1 MIIKHFVGGVAQDIS
16 NLVTHVTWSGNRLQ
30 VARKLQ
36 FRYIF
41 EPRDANIKPHIVNLG
56 ETVQGFTSAADTVPV
71 FQGNIYS
78 IERNTQESEITVT
91 AYDNLFILSK
101 SKTTKKYT
109 DMTAEDVTRAVCTE
123 MGIKAGNLASTG
135 VKMTFIAPEKTGY
148 QIIMMA
154 YTYASKK
161 TGKKYHPVMNV
172 DSLDVVE
179 KGTLIDGFEANMFT
193 NEENSTYRE
202 SIEAM
207 VNRIMVTDEQG
218 NFIRYEGNED
228 WIKKYSMIQNVYKSS
243 PNRNTADEVKAMLK
257 GPERLGTIELLG
269 DYRVKSSY
277 SIKITDLISQLTGQF
292 FVKSDT
298 HEFENGIHTMRLEI
312 EFENMMNEEKGVTAD
327 GKNSK
332 G

>member
-1 MIIKHFVGGVAQDIS
+1 MIIKHGGTDIS
-16 NLVTHVTWSGNRLQ
+16 NLVTRVTWSGNRLQ
-30 VARKLQ
+30 VARKLE
-36 FRYIF
+36 FTYLF
-41 EPRDANIKPHIVNLG
+41 EPRDSNIPVHIINLG
-56 ETVQGFTSAADTVPV
+56 ETVQGYSSIIDTTPV
-71 FQGNIYS
+71 FQGNVYN
-78 IERNTQESEITVT
+78 IERDTNSSVITVT

-109 DMTAEDVTRAVCTE
+109 DMTADDITRSVCAE
-123 MGIKAGNLASTG
+123 MGIKVGNLAVTG
-135 VKMTFIAPEKTGY
+135 QKMTFIAQEKTGY

-161 TGKKYHPVMNV
+161 TGKKYHPIMNV

-179 KGTLIDGFEANMFT
+179 KGTLIDGFEANMYT

-202 SIEAM
+202 SIESM

-218 NFIRYEGNED
+218 NFIRYEGNGD
-228 WIKKYSMIQNVYKSS
+228 WMKKYSMIQNVYKSS
-243 PNRNTADEVKAMLK
+243 PNRNTAEEVKAMLK
-257 GPERLGTIELLG
+257 GPERSGTIELLG

-277 SIKITDLISQLTGQF
+277 SVKITDLISQLTGQF
-292 FVKSDT
+292 FVKSDS

-312 EFENMMNEEKGVTAD
+312 EFENMMNEVKTSGT
-327 GKNSK
+327 NSK